1 MIRYHIQGKKGKI
14 SGTSVAV
21 RYHRY
26 LKRFLRRRF
35 PLVAFFAFARKKQ
48 PSYSRSGRV
57 SQVLCAKIGDK
68 IHLDSKAF
76 GRLLERCKSA
86 VFYQTGR
93 YFGVFS
99 TRTETDGFAGFSG
112 TGRGARRGNGA

>member
-35 PLVAFFAFARKKQ
+35 PLVAFFLHSSEKTT
-48 PSYSRSGRV
+48 
-57 SQVLCAKIGDK
+57 LI
-68 IHLDSKAF
+68 L
-76 GRLLERCKSA
+76 
-86 VFYQTGR
+86 VFWQ
-93 YFGVFS
+93 
-99 TRTETDGFAGFSG
+99 GFSG
-112 TGRGARRGNGA
+112 FMC